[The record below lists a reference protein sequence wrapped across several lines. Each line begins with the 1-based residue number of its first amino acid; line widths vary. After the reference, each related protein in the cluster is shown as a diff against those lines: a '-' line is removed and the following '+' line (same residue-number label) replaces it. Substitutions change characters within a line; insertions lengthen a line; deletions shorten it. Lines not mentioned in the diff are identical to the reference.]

1 MTDLMIR
8 KTEERDVDRVMEIY
22 ASARERMHAGGNVH
36 QWVNRPFRSTVEE
49 DVRRGTGYV
58 MTDKD
63 GVIRA
68 AFAFILGADPT
79 YALIED
85 GAWLNDEPY
94 GTVHRIAGDGTAH
107 GVLRQALTFCAGLTD
122 NIRIDTHEDNA
133 PMRHLMDELGFT
145 RCGIIYVEDD
155 MSDHSPR
162 IAYQKVLKEKMQ
174 NRPEA

>member
-1 MTDLMIR
+1 MTDLTIR
-8 KTEERDVDRVMEIY
+8 KTEERDIDRVMEIY
-22 ASARERMHAGGNVH
+22 AVARERMHAGGNVH
-36 QWVNRPFRSTVEE
+36 QWVNRPYRSTVEE

-58 MTDKD
+58 MTDED

-85 GAWLNDEPY
+85 GAWQNDEPY
-94 GTVHRIAGDGTAH
+94 GTIHRIAGDGTVG
-107 GVLRQALTFCAGLTD
+107 GVLERAVEFCAKKTG

-133 PMRHLMDELGFT
+133 PMRHLMDKLGFI

-162 IAYQKVLKEKMQ
+162 IAYQKVLRKH
-174 NRPEA
+174 PI